1 MDVWAHNRQ
10 TYAYQNT
17 RLTLLLLQ
25 FCFVYPCCWRCTQG
39 NCNRYDAFLHR
50 SKSLFS
56 VLYISTYGD
65 ELEAYFSCRRYVFF
79 RYFFV
84 HSFFGVWFA
93 LPKCMSKAHKH
104 LRITL
109 YAQLLAVNVCGES
122 CANVKRLIIGIAPLG
137 KLLSFSQFPR

>member
-17 RLTLLLLQ
+17 QLTLLLLQ

-39 NCNRYDAFLHR
+39 SCNRYDAFLHR

-65 ELEAYFSCRRYVFF
+65 ELEAYFSCRRYVFSLLF
-79 RYFFV
+79 CSLFFWRLVRIAKIHVKNSQTFANNIVCTIACSYF
-84 HSFFGVWFA
+84 
-93 LPKCMSKAHKH
+93 
-104 LRITL
+104 
-109 YAQLLAVNVCGES
+109 CGES